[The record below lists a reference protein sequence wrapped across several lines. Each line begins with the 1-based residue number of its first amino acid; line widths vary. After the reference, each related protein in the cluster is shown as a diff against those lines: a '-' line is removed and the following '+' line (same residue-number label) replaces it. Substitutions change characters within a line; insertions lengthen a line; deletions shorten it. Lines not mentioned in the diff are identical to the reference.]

1 MTIEE
6 ILSQHVKFDRRG
18 KELVF
23 LCPFHEEKTPSCSMN
38 MNTGMF
44 HCFGCKK
51 GGSLSRFLSLLGAER
66 IDYDIK
72 FDIKKEEVFRDKVI
86 INEGVLSYFQ
96 YQPKI
101 LIEQGF
107 DEELL
112 WSYKIGFHIERKRN
126 IFPIRDEFGNLLG
139 VSGGSICGGSPK
151 YKVYRGC
158 YSVNSICVA
167 SDYGSWFDEMYPEY
181 GTFDKTPYLWNF
193 HRVVKEDYTSLI
205 IVEGFKAALAL
216 IQKGHLNVVA
226 LMGSNLSDEQLKTLK
241 RYRIDIL
248 LMLDNDLG
256 GQTGTKIC
264 IKKMFEYL
272 PLFKVNYESK
282 QPDDLTKDALD
293 RAISGKSKITK
304 TDWLKS
310 KEQ

>member
-6 ILSQHVKFDRRG
+6 VLSQHVKFERRG
-18 KELVF
+18 RELVF

-51 GGSLSRFLSLLGAER
+51 GGSLNRFLSLLGAEKVEYEVTN
-66 IDYDIK
+66 IN
-72 FDIKKEEVFRDKVI
+72 FEEPIRDKQVI
-86 INEGVLSYFQ
+86 DEGVLTYFQ
-96 YQPKI
+96 YQPTK

-112 WSYKIGFHIERKRN
+112 WNYRVGFHLERKRN
-126 IFPIRDEFGNLLG
+126 IFPIRDESGNLLG
-139 VSGGSICGGSPK
+139 VSGGSICGGIPK

-158 YSVNSICVA
+158 YNVNSIKVS
-167 SDYGSWFDEMYPEY
+167 SDYGPWFDDMYPDY
-181 GTFDKTPYLWNF
+181 GIFDKSPYLWNF
-193 HRVVKEDYTSLI
+193 NKVVQEEYTRLI
-205 IVEGFKAALAL
+205 VVEGFKAALYL
-216 IQKGHLNVVA
+216 IQNGHPNVIA
-226 LMGSNLSDEQLKTLK
+226 LMGSNLSDDQLKLLR
-241 RYRIDIL
+241 RYKIDVL
-248 LMLDNDLG
+248 LMLDNDTG
-256 GQTGTKIC
+256 GRAGTRIC

-293 RAISGKSKITK
+293 KAITGKQKVLK
-304 TDWLKS
+304 TDWLQS